1 MADVGRRDCV
11 KGFIGGERV
20 LMVIA
25 YFIAR
30 GRGKNTAVPGRDGAF
45 GVAGGFG
52 AEGGEVGAETG
63 GFGGLNRS
71 VEV

>member
-1 MADVGRRDCV
+1 
-11 KGFIGGERV
+11 
-20 LMVIA
+20 MVIA